1 MDFEFTDDQLSLR
14 DAVARWVDKGFNFE
28 RRHGIAKQG
37 GLTRDVYGELAEL
50 GLTGLA
56 VQESHGGMGFGAIEA
71 MVVME
76 ELGRGLV
83 NAPYAA
89 GALVAPTLLARAPAA
104 LQSAW
109 LPRIATGEALVVL
122 AHQERAARYRLAR
135 VDATAKRAASGWL
148 LSGHKS
154 VVPAA
159 DEADAFIVPARVGA
173 GPSQAGGSPSGG
185 RERSEPGGHT
195 TGGAADDPKG
205 IALFVVDKGAKG
217 SRIQGYATQDGARAG
232 ELTLTDTPAALIQ
245 EDGYATLEQAVDV
258 GIAAACAEGVG
269 VMEKLVAL
277 TVEYMNTRKQFGTTL
292 ATFQALRHRIAD
304 VKMQLELGR
313 SMSYFAS
320 LKLGEP
326 AAARRRALSQAK
338 VQLGHSMRF
347 VGQQCTQLHGGIG
360 VTDEYIG
367 SHYFKRLTMLEMTF
381 GDTLHHVGEV
391 SARMTDSTGVFA

>member
-14 DAVARWVDKGFNFE
+14 DAVARWVDKGFAFE
-28 RRHGIAKQG
+28 RRHTLAKQG
-37 GLTRDVYGELAEL
+37 GHTRDVYGELADL

-56 VQESHGGMGFGAIEA
+56 VHESHGGMGFGAVEA

-89 GALVAPTLLARAPAA
+89 AALVVPTALSAAPAE

-109 LPRIATGEALVVL
+109 LPRIASGEALVVL
-122 AHQERAARYRLAR
+122 AHQERASRYRLSQVAT
-135 VDATAKRAASGWL
+135 TAKRAGNGWQL
-148 LSGHKS
+148 NGHKS

-159 DEADAFIVPARVGA
+159 DEADAFIVPAR
-173 GPSQAGGSPSGG
+173 
-185 RERSEPGGHT
+185 
-195 TGGAADDPKG
+195 TGGAAGDSQG
-205 IALFVVDKGAKG
+205 IALFLVEKGAKG
-217 SRIQGYATQDGARAG
+217 SQVQGYATQDGARAG
-232 ELTLTDTPAALIQ
+232 ELTLADTPAALIQ
-245 EDGYATLEQAVDV
+245 EDALATLEQAIDV

-269 VMEKLVAL
+269 VMDKLVAL

-292 ATFQALRHRIAD
+292 ATFQALRHRMAD

-338 VQLGHSMRF
+338 VQLGNSMRF

-367 SHYFKRLTMLEMTF
+367 SHYFKRLTMLEVTF
-381 GDTLHHVGEV
+381 GDTLHHLGEV
-391 SARMTDSTGVFA
+391 SARMTDSSGVFA